1 MHLDI
6 LLRSQ
11 CRQLILSNYDRKPA
25 TNEARPYKAASLM
38 DDFACKYW
46 QDFYVFCDFKD
57 GMTSFVKLMFVV
69 WSQTKLNTKADF
81 FIRIPILLPLD
92 NPPSM

>member
-69 WSQTKLNTKADF
+69 CSQTKLNTKAV
-81 FIRIPILLPLD
+81 LLLEFLFSHP
-92 NPPSM
+92 